1 MLYYYDL
8 NRINST
14 SLYAYINP
22 AMSSFLL
29 SNRTFHFT
37 LIRMNQDHFHL
48 SPNRDETIVAY
59 FDAIGEGLASVTT
72 GLSWQWKTLK
82 SSANIYIKANKQAY
96 RLASKSTKSVS
107 SLGRIL
113 STYVLT
119 NV

>member
-1 MLYYYDL
+1 
-8 NRINST
+8 
-14 SLYAYINP
+14 
-22 AMSSFLL
+22 
-29 SNRTFHFT
+29 
-37 LIRMNQDHFHL
+37 MNQGNFHH

-59 FDAIGEGLASVTT
+59 FDAIGDGLASVQK
-72 GLSWQWKTLK
+72 GLVWQWKALK
-82 SSANIYIKANKQAY
+82 SSANFYIKANQQAY